1 MNMYAST
8 ASEVVAILISG
19 VIQNQIGFKYTLLLG
34 YAMAG
39 VCGFV
44 VTCSSGESELLYALF
59 VLLSRFGI
67 CITFN
72 MNYIATQR
80 LFPSVV
86 LATVFGITNVFARF
100 TTVLAP
106 LIAEKPEPYPMA
118 IFSSIS
124 MLCCLVALG
133 LDTEKQYAN

>member
-1 MNMYAST
+1 
-8 ASEVVAILISG
+8 
-19 VIQNQIGFKYTLLLG
+19 
-34 YAMAG
+34 MAG
-39 VCGFV
+39 VCGCA
-44 VTCSSGESELLYALF
+44 VTSSSGESEVLYAFF
-59 VLLSRFGI
+59 VLLSKFGI

-106 LIAEKPEPYPMA
+106 MIAEWEEPYPMA
-118 IFSSIS
+118 IFSIIS
-124 MLCCLVALG
+124 LLCFVVAFK
-133 LDTEKQYAN
+133 LDTKK